1 MFCLLAMSFVVM
13 KELHFGMV
21 VVDSGGGRWGCKA
34 VGLFVIYTFVLKCN
48 VCSSGY
54 AKRGSEKMKYKR

>member
-34 VGLFVIYTFVLKCN
+34 VGLFVLHICIEMQCMLLRLC
-48 VCSSGY
+48 
-54 AKRGSEKMKYKR
+54 